1 MNILSFS
8 SKFKLQSFFLISII
22 VGFILAHSLF
32 GCSWMGREGMAIKP
46 NARVHKEIKPNARVH
61 KEIKPN
67 ARVHKESFLING
79 GKMKEG
85 FTGANTNYGE
95 SSSYRVGDYSPVDT
109 SMWGEPNLVVNQ
121 GKPLSA
127 GVQAILARPNQPVPL
142 PEGEN
147 LLFAN
152 TPFSP
157 QCCPNV
163 YSNGSGCACM
173 TTKQYNYLQN
183 RGNNNVPYSEY

>member
-1 MNILSFS
+1 
-8 SKFKLQSFFLISII
+8 
-22 VGFILAHSLF
+22 
-32 GCSWMGREGMAIKP
+32 
-46 NARVHKEIKPNARVH
+46 
-61 KEIKPN
+61 
-67 ARVHKESFLING
+67 
-79 GKMKEG
+79 MKEG

-95 SSSYRVGDYSPVDT
+95 SSSYKVGDYSPVDI
-109 SMWGEPNLVVNQ
+109 SKWGDSNLVVNQ